1 MLVGRSKPAEA
12 AKFPFPELLKR
23 MRWGDVILF
32 ECHMAHSVA
41 QRWVTWSPWDHVAVV
56 VEDSDGRLQMLE
68 SCALGVRAWPLAQR
82 LREYAT
88 HFATRIAWRQLRTP
102 RSDHAL
108 RAMRRFVDAVDQ
120 QAVFSYNLAKMTLTP
135 REGWFWEAT
144 ASGGKGTRL
153 GGSSAARD
161 VSRTTST
168 TRTAFSHPVY
178 SLDLRPKTAPQRRAD
193 GRVELVR
200 GVELVR
206 TSECVS
212 EGGPLSSGADGGG
225 ANDGGGGGDAGGGG
239 DSSGDGSG
247 GGGVRLLT
255 RQQQQ
260 QQQQQEEEEEAR
272 EEELPLEPRPARPP
286 ASLTVEK
293 DYFCSELTCGL
304 LHNCGLLAAAARP
317 ASFWPRD
324 FRDGG
329 SVEGWMA
336 EGVELDAPVLLD
348 LERLWG

>member
-1 MLVGRSKPAEA
+1 MARATDEPIDELEAVIFLDVDGVLHALKPNGVCRDADPDELIARFDAELYLADDAA

-135 REGWFWEAT
+135 REGWFWEGT

-193 GRVELVR
+193 GRVEL
-200 GVELVR
+200 
-206 TSECVS
+206 
-212 EGGPLSSGADGGG
+212 
-225 ANDGGGGGDAGGGG
+225 
-239 DSSGDGSG
+239 
-247 GGGVRLLT
+247 
-255 RQQQQ
+255 
-260 QQQQQEEEEEAR
+260 
-272 EEELPLEPRPARPP
+272 
-286 ASLTVEK
+286 
-293 DYFCSELTCGL
+293 
-304 LHNCGLLAAAARP
+304 
-317 ASFWPRD
+317 
-324 FRDGG
+324 
-329 SVEGWMA
+329 
-336 EGVELDAPVLLD
+336 
-348 LERLWG
+348 